1 MKKLLAALLAVTMC
15 VTALLGLFTLNVS
28 GQISEIYLSD
38 LTYLETSYAGWSTIK
53 INKSVN
59 DGGLRLNNAGSA
71 MSFSRGVAAHA
82 NSMVEYDLSTLGAIR
97 FTSYIGVCADGGN
110 GYSSVDFE
118 VKVDGVSLYKSEI
131 LYINSKAVLVNVAI
145 PAGAKTLTLLT
156 TSAGDGEN
164 SDHSAWFD
172 AKLYTVEENDTLAS
186 DIFFE
191 AEQYTL
197 FAGRGM
203 QLNTSALPAGALTGE
218 VIYSVED
225 PSIASVTPDGYV
237 FGKDLGATVV
247 KAYYPALDMSATTI
261 LRVCSDANYTVD
273 EQTWEVREDGDD
285 PVTRDYPA
293 ANMAVLPITYGNTNL
308 DVGSSLLMPAP
319 EGDFEIT
326 VKVSGGLA
334 YDYQLV
340 GLVAYTGE
348 GSMVT
353 MSRRYHSY
361 LGGNIFCASTFVDNY
376 DDRSTSDPTPA
387 KDAYLKMTK
396 SGNSFTGYYSF
407 DGENWTKISDAIVS
421 EIGSSDELKIGITA
435 MTSSGGYVPVLFTDF
450 TLNGEYV
457 PFSVKS
463 TDPIM
468 QVKTGKTM
476 QTVSSLLGN
485 GDYSDFTYTIEDTTL
500 ATVDENGLVTGI
512 KPGIT
517 KLTATKGEESQSFV
531 LRVASSKIAGSFDTD
546 VWQIVNPS
554 QNAPSFEGNTAV
566 IKISTG
572 DLGQNKIVSNLVLT
586 TPSTKD
592 FDISVKISGGLSS
605 DYESIGL
612 VAYASNIAAVTME
625 RRSHSWLGGNIFCIT
640 NVVDENNSS
649 EASRAAETESGVSTD
664 AWVRLVKEGNSF
676 TGYYSYDGES
686 WTSVGTQI
694 NENVSAAE
702 DLKVG
707 LIARSGVYGTDKS
720 ATYTDFTYNG
730 TVIPFCVIDKAC
742 VALTEEA
749 YRLPV
754 GADASALPET
764 VYCYMESGVFANVA
778 VEWNTEEVDFTCPG
792 VYRITGEAEDLT
804 VQVLLAIGNDFDG
817 DGDENI
823 SDVTVLLSYLAGNED
838 VLAHPVSPD
847 VNGDGEVSISDVT
860 ALLGYLA
867 G

>member
-15 VTALLGLFTLNVS
+15 FTALLGLFTLNVS

-97 FTSYIGVCADGGN
+97 FTSYIGVCADGGSDA
-110 GYSSVDFE
+110 SSVDFE
-118 VKVDGVSLYKSEI
+118 VKVDGVSLYKSAT
-131 LYINSKAVLVNVAI
+131 LYVNSAMVLVSVDI
-145 PAGAKTLTLLT
+145 PKGAKTLTLLT

-197 FAGRGM
+197 SAGSGM
-203 QLNTSALPAGALTGE
+203 KLTTTTSPAGALTGD
-218 VIYSVED
+218 VIYSVENGEV
-225 PSIASVTPDGYV
+225 ASVTPDGYV
-237 FGKDLGATVV
+237 FGKGLGATAV
-247 KAYYPALDMSATTI
+247 KAYYPELDMTAIAT
-261 LRVCSDANYTVD
+261 LRVCADGNYTLD

-407 DGENWTKISDAIVS
+407 DGEDWTKISDAIVS

-435 MTSSGGYVPVLFTDF
+435 MTNSAGYVPVLFTDF
-450 TLNGEYV
+450 TLNGEEI

-463 TDPIM
+463 SDPTM
-468 QVKTGKTM
+468 KVAAGKTV
-476 QTVSSLLGN
+476 QTVSSLLRSGEY
-485 GDYSDFTYTIEDTTL
+485 GDLRYEVADTTL
-500 ATVDENGLVTGI
+500 ATVDEKGLVTGI
-512 KPGIT
+512 KPGVT
-517 KLTATKGEESQSFV
+517 VLTATKGDESQSFLLQV
-531 LRVASSKIAGSFDTD
+531 FSDKMNAFDEDT
-546 VWQIVNPS
+546 WQIVNP
-554 QNAPSFEGNTAV
+554 NGNPPSFEGTTAV
-566 IKISTG
+566 ISIPTG
-572 DLGQNKIVSNLVLT
+572 DFGADRTISNMILLT
-586 TPSTKD
+586 PTTED
-592 FDISVKISGGLSS
+592 FDIRVKISGGLSQNF
-605 DYESIGL
+605 ESIGL
-612 VAYASNIAAVTME
+612 VAYADGQNGVAME
-625 RRSHSWLGGNIFCIT
+625 RRSHSYFGGNVFCLT
-640 NVVDENNSS
+640 DYENGGN
-649 EASRAAETESGVSTD
+649 EPYVADPEKDTE
-664 AWVRLVKEGNSF
+664 AWVRLVKEGNKF

-686 WTSVGTQI
+686 WTAVADAQ
-694 NENVSAAE
+694 ENVTVGSCE
-702 DLKVG
+702 SLKVG
-707 LIARSGVYGTDKS
+707 LIARSGSCGSDKRGTYS
-720 ATYTDFTYNG
+720 EFYYNG
-730 TVIPFCVIDKAC
+730 TLIPFCVADKPCIAYND
-742 VALTEEA
+742 EI

-754 GADASALPET
+754 DADASALPKELL
-764 VYCYMESGVFANVA
+764 CYMESGDYADLA

-792 VYRITGEAEDLT
+792 VYEIEGSVDGLT
-804 VQVLLAIGNDFDG
+804 VKALLVVGWDLNG
-817 DGDENI
+817 DGIESI
-823 SDVTVLLSYLAGNED
+823 FDVTVLLDHLAGRGGMLTEKASADLDGDGRESIKDVNALLSLLAGN
-838 VLAHPVSPD
+838 
-847 VNGDGEVSISDVT
+847 
-860 ALLGYLA
+860 
-867 G
+867 